1 MVQSERQARE
11 LAQVPEAKRVEV
23 LQEAK
28 RNGAITAKSIRAAV
42 TRVVYDEE
50 ALDVDDIPIPKPAIK
65 YWNRRDEAKGILRQI
80 SSIRIEIEKL
90 LPDDPMWCEVNL
102 NGVLADLSS
111 AINRK
116 THQSP
121 SKLYPN
127 MAQPLNPGRQKLYPT
142 RAPAR
147 IHWANQFDLH

>member
-111 AINRK
+111 AINRFSAAVPFL
-116 THQSP
+116 HLLVLQ
-121 SKLYPN
+121 
-127 MAQPLNPGRQKLYPT
+127 RQQYRFHLGN
-142 RAPAR
+142 RARPR
-147 IHWANQFDLH
+147 RKP

>member
-65 YWNRRDEAKGILRQI
+65 HWNRRDEAKGILRQI

-111 AINRK
+111 AINRFSAAVPFL
-116 THQSP
+116 HLLVLQ
-121 SKLYPN
+121 
-127 MAQPLNPGRQKLYPT
+127 RQ
-142 RAPAR
+142 
-147 IHWANQFDLH
+147 

>member
-1 MVQSERQARE
+1 MQRSGTGIAVDKMLALTGQTPALQIANIVMPSEEEREALRETDRKLDEITARLAALQSEQSRM
-11 LAQVPEAKRVEV
+11 
-23 LQEAK
+23 EAK

-102 NGVLADLSS
+102 NGVLAD
-111 AINRK
+111 
-116 THQSP
+116 
-121 SKLYPN
+121 
-127 MAQPLNPGRQKLYPT
+127 
-142 RAPAR
+142 
-147 IHWANQFDLH
+147 